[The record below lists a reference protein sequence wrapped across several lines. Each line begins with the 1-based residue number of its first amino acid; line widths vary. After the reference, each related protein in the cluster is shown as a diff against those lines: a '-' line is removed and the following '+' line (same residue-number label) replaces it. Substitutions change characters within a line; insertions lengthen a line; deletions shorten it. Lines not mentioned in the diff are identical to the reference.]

1 MEQEQFNPLMNRIS
15 ELENENVRLV
25 ALVNS
30 AKLWAKDN
38 LTVRDQFA
46 MASLPVAAKCVGLL
60 TGSDMAS
67 LAYELADEMLKA
79 RALERKSDAIR

>member
-15 ELENENVRLV
+15 ELENENARLN
-25 ALVNS
+25 ALVSS

-46 MASLPVAAKCVGLL
+46 MASLPVAVQCIGFL
-60 TGSDMAS
+60 TGPDIAS

-79 RALERKSDAIR
+79 RDVLKEKSDE